1 MNYKTINIPE
11 FSENSAYFSN
21 NINNFYYKKNQ
32 VPVLV
37 EEKHKINENHFK
49 FDDLQK
55 HLEQLFS
62 EDDKLIL
69 LQQVR
74 DEIAQLECSLYL
86 FLKDGNYLNEMLNIF
101 DACKIS
107 YSKLLLKIFQNLIM
121 NSSEFSTFITCNES
135 VFLQLLNVEELF
147 CDLFNLFSKVINEI
161 PDFANTLH
169 TNNLIPIVFDAC
181 SKIQEDTDSNLVQSI
196 AILMKTIID
205 KNKLFSDYYDTDEA
219 RYDVSI
225 KLSSIAHSLINYLC
239 FIEKNESKYE
249 ISKSTL
255 EYHSTI
261 REPIF
266 LLLESLCYSKLSSI
280 DQLFDENTGIFLY
293 NYIRKGKYM
302 KDISEIL
309 ISLAKNFTNDVYSF
323 IDQFDIMPPLIR
335 LGKDPRYQWEI
346 ISIFIA
352 FAEASPIIADS
363 IYEYEFLE
371 EYEDSFETYDIEKRE
386 LYITLFL
393 FICINAP
400 QSISSKKNLSAF
412 YDEAMDLLDSLS
424 DKFTILFL
432 RSIDSLSTQPT
443 FDITFCF
450 DCSELGEK
458 LDDLS
463 TNSDNEE
470 IVALCKEILPKL
482 P

>member
-1 MNYKTINIPE
+1 MKRI
-11 FSENSAYFSN
+11 
-21 NINNFYYKKNQ
+21 
-32 VPVLV
+32 
-37 EEKHKINENHFK
+37 
-49 FDDLQK
+49 
-55 HLEQLFS
+55 QL
-62 EDDKLIL
+62 I
-69 LQQVR
+69 V
-74 DEIAQLECSLYL
+74 
-86 FLKDGNYLNEMLNIF
+86 G
-101 DACKIS
+101 
-107 YSKLLLKIFQNLIM
+107 
-121 NSSEFSTFITCNES
+121 
-135 VFLQLLNVEELF
+135 
-147 CDLFNLFSKVINEI
+147 NEI
-161 PDFANTLH
+161 T
-169 TNNLIPIVFDAC
+169 
-181 SKIQEDTDSNLVQSI
+181 
-196 AILMKTIID
+196 
-205 KNKLFSDYYDTDEA
+205 
-219 RYDVSI
+219 
-225 KLSSIAHSLINYLC
+225 
-239 FIEKNESKYE
+239 
-249 ISKSTL
+249 
-255 EYHSTI
+255 
-261 REPIF
+261 
-266 LLLESLCYSKLSSI
+266 
-280 DQLFDENTGIFLY
+280 
-293 NYIRKGKYM
+293 
-302 KDISEIL
+302 
-309 ISLAKNFTNDVYSF
+309 NFTNDVYSF
-323 IDQFDIMPPLIR
+323 VDQFDIMPPLIR

-393 FICINAP
+393 FICINTP